1 MSAVIR
7 SWDNCMFYQMESTT
21 NKNQNLELEYIKRG
35 EKEFIDS
42 RGKISNYELSEP
54 INLIGY
60 IESKKGS
67 VRANH
72 YHPVQEQKCLLI
84 KGQYISVYQDLLEKN
99 APKITHIVNAG
110 DLIVTRPNVA
120 HTMVFTQDSIFLNFY
135 YRNIYNLVYN
145 FLIKNLGHHPKQFYV
160 ERYE

>member
-1 MSAVIR
+1 MVEKWS
-7 SWDNCMFYQMESTT
+7 T
-21 NKNQNLELEYIKRG
+21 NKNRNLELEYIKRG

-84 KGQYISVYQDLLEKN
+84 KGQYISVYQDLLEKD
-99 APKITHIVNAG
+99 APKITHVINAG

-120 HTMVFTQDSIFLNFY
+120 HTMVFTQDSIFLN
-135 YRNIYNLVYN
+135 LVA
-145 FLIKNLGHHPKQFYV
+145 L
-160 ERYE
+160 